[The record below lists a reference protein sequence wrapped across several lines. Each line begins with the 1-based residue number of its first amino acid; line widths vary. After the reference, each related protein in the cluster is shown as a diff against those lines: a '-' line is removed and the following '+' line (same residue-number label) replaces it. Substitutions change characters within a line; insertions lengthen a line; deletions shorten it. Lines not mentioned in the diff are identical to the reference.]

1 MIRSV
6 FFLLALIIVLT
17 GCSLFGDEDNSEPP
31 AELESFDKQVR
42 LRSLWSRGTGDG
54 TDEQLV
60 NLVPVVVGERIYAA
74 DRNGS
79 VWAYELEKG
88 KRIWHSKTGVAI
100 SAGPGVGEGLV
111 LVGSS
116 EADLVALSAENGEE
130 LWRTSVSSE
139 VLSVPQVYEDVVVVQ
154 TVDGNIAGLDAESGE
169 RIWIHDR
176 SAPVL
181 TLRGTSTPL
190 VEEGLVMAGFAN
202 GKMTA
207 LEVESGRQIWEAA
220 VAISRGRSELQRIV
234 DIDVDP
240 VIKDGVLYVTSYQGS
255 LVAISLQDGRQIW
268 NRDMSAY
275 AGIAVD
281 RQQVYISD
289 ADSEVWALDRRSG
302 ASLWKQDKL
311 RRRSLTGPT
320 VIGDYV
326 AVGDYA
332 GYIHLLSRAD
342 GSIVGRV
349 RVDSDGIQVPPA
361 ALSGNR
367 LLVLGAG
374 GKLAFYQIEPLEDRF

>member
-6 FFLLALIIVLT
+6 VSLLAVLIALT
-17 GCSLFGDEDNSEPP
+17 GCSLFGDVDNSEPP

-60 NLVPVVVGERIYAA
+60 ELVPAVVDERVYAA

-88 KRIWHSKTGVAI
+88 KNVWRSKTGVAI

-116 EADLVALSAENGEE
+116 EADLVALSADSGEE
-130 LWRTSVSSE
+130 RWRTSVSSE
-139 VLSVPQVYEDVVVVQ
+139 VLSVPQVFEDVVIVQ

-169 RIWIHDR
+169 RIWIHNR

-190 VEEGLVMAGFAN
+190 VEEGLVMAAFAS

-207 LEVESGRQIWEAA
+207 LEVESGRQIWEAV

-240 VIKDGVLYVTSYQGS
+240 VISDGVLYVTSYQGS
-255 LVAISLQDGRQIW
+255 LVAISLQEGRQIW

-281 RQQVYISD
+281 GQQVYISD
-289 ADSEVWALDRRSG
+289 ADGEVWALDRLSG
-302 ASLWKQDKL
+302 ASLWKQGKL

-320 VIGDYV
+320 VIDDYV
-326 AVGDYA
+326 AVGDFA
-332 GYIHLLSRAD
+332 GYVHLLSRTD
-342 GSIVGRV
+342 GSIAGRV
-349 RVDSDGIQVPPA
+349 RVDSDGIQAPPA

-374 GKLAFYQIEPLEDRF
+374 GKLALYQLEPIGDRF

>member
-6 FFLLALIIVLT
+6 VSLLAVLIALT
-17 GCSLFGDEDNSEPP
+17 GCSLFGDVDNSEPP

-60 NLVPVVVGERIYAA
+60 ELVPAVVDERVYAA

-88 KRIWHSKTGVAI
+88 KNLWRSKTGVAI

-116 EADLVALSAENGEE
+116 EADLVALSADSGEE
-130 LWRTSVSSE
+130 RWRTSVSSE

-154 TVDGNIAGLDAESGE
+154 TVDGNIAGLDADSGE
-169 RIWIHDR
+169 RIWVHDR

-190 VEEGLVMAGFAN
+190 VDEGLVMAGFAS

-220 VAISRGRSELQRIV
+220 VAVSRGRSELQRIV

-240 VIKDGVLYVTSYQGS
+240 VISDGVLYVTSYQGS
-255 LVAISLQDGRQIW
+255 LVAISLQEGRQIW

-281 RQQVYISD
+281 GQQVYISD

-320 VIGDYV
+320 VIDGHV
-326 AVGDYA
+326 AVGDFA
-332 GYIHLLSRAD
+332 GYVHLLSRTD
-342 GSIVGRV
+342 GSIAGRV
-349 RVDSDGIQVPPA
+349 RVDKDGIQAPPA

-374 GKLAFYQIEPLEDRF
+374 GKLALYQLEPLGDRF

>member
-1 MIRSV
+1 MIRSLV
-6 FFLLALIIVLT
+6 SLLAVLVALT
-17 GCSLFGDEDNSEPP
+17 GCSLFGDDDNSEPP

-42 LRSLWSRGTGDG
+42 FRSLWSRSTGDG

-60 NLVPVVVGERIYAA
+60 KLVPRVVDERVYVA
-74 DRNGS
+74 DRDGS

-88 KRIWHSKTGVAI
+88 EKVWRSKTGVAI

-116 EADLVALSAENGEE
+116 EADLIALSADSGEE

-139 VLSVPQVYEDVVVVQ
+139 VLSVPQVYEDVVIVQ
-154 TVDGNIAGLDAESGE
+154 TVDGNIAGLAAENGE

-190 VEEGLVMAGFAN
+190 VEEGLVMAGFAS

-240 VIKDGVLYVTSYQGS
+240 VIRDGVLYVTSYQGS

-320 VIGDYV
+320 VIGGHV

-332 GYIHLLSRAD
+332 GYVHLLSRTD
-342 GSIVGRV
+342 GSITGRI
-349 RVDSDGIQVPPA
+349 RVDKDGVQSSPA

-374 GKLAFYQIEPLEDRF
+374 GKLALYQLEPVGDDL